1 MRLAS
6 ISAILLAVWALTVT
20 EPEPRTIKTGFST
33 EAACEK
39 AAIDWR
45 EAYKRHVK
53 QAKQNK
59 YPRRRR
65 IAHAIPPTRCV
76 NEAVTDRPPS

>member
-1 MRLAS
+1 MKPAL
-6 ISAILLAVWALTVT
+6 ISTILLTVWALTVT
-20 EPEPRTIKTGFST
+20 EPEPRTVKTGFST

-39 AAIDWR
+39 AAIAWR

-65 IAHAIPPTRCV
+65 IAQAIPPTRCV
-76 NEAVTDRPPS
+76 DEAVTKFPPS